1 MAQTKNSDKSD
12 KLYAWNKHADA
23 TLEFIHMQMRLST
36 KLLSGKHS
44 RSYLENLAQVTAKR
58 GIPVV
63 PMEDLTADDLY
74 YMEDWEL
81 RNWRYLK
88 EVNAQA
94 VSKYETACDLVDD
107 HFALAIADVESL
119 FTIDS
124 NARTYIKDAKLGMGA
139 PPADGGP
146 CVLKTHEEQYRAN
159 IAKLELEFK
168 PSVNLDLF
176 TANRMFETHTD
187 ANLTY
192 TDFHAEHTR
201 LYQLCGSLGAVPTD
215 NVCET
220 VLLEHFHNPSFTQ
233 EKKKMVMDRAKA
245 SPLVPR
251 TYTWENFLWEC
262 ATLCAS
268 NPEYDTWGLS
278 KKEVMSVAVSGQI
291 ARYTAVSVSKSPE
304 KAVTSGNQSSGG
316 ERTGSNACFRCALS
330 GHKFWKCTNTT
341 CSKCKCHIG
350 TVPSDIRME
359 TLDHD
364 SRKCRPQS
372 STSAS
377 SKYSKPFDP
386 KTAKKKVLLAMVKS
400 CNTQLDSKRAMSGEA
415 DSAPAKKKKRKA
427 LRIKNGAPLNPH
439 PAISEVDAESSEEE

>member
-1 MAQTKNSDKSD
+1 MAQSKLADKSD
-12 KLYAWNKHADA
+12 KLYPWNKHADA
-23 TLEFIHMQMRLST
+23 ILEFLYMRMRLST

-44 RSYLENLAQVTAKR
+44 RSYLEIPEQVAAKR
-58 GIPVV
+58 GNPVIPI
-63 PMEDLTADDLY
+63 PDLTEDDLY

-88 EVNAQA
+88 DINTQA
-94 VSKYETACDLVDD
+94 VSKYETACALIED

-146 CVLKTHEEQYRAN
+146 CALKTHEEQYRAI

-176 TANRMFETHTD
+176 TANRMFETLTD
-187 ANLTY
+187 ATTTY

-201 LYQLCGSLGAVPTD
+201 LYQLCGALGAVPTD

-220 VLLEHFHNPSFTQ
+220 VLLEHFHNPYFTQ

-245 SPLVPR
+245 GPLVPR
-251 TYTWENFLWEC
+251 EYTWLNFLWEC

-278 KKEVMSVAVSGQI
+278 KKEVVSPPVIGQI
-291 ARYTAVSVSKSPE
+291 ARYTAVSKSSE
-304 KAVTSGNQSSGG
+304 KPPSTGNQSSGG
-316 ERTGSNACFRCALS
+316 ERTGTNNCFRCALS
-330 GHKFWKCTNTT
+330 GHKFWKCTNTV
-341 CSKCKCHIG
+341 CSKCKCNIG
-350 TVPSDIRME
+350 TVSPSVRME

-364 SRKCRPQS
+364 SRKCRAQS
-372 STSAS
+372 SSNTSS
-377 SKYSKPFDP
+377 TYSKPFDP
-386 KTAKKKVLLAMVKS
+386 KTAKKKALLTMVKT
-400 CNTQLDSKRAMSGEA
+400 CNTQLDVKRTMSGEG
-415 DSAPAKKKKRKA
+415 DSAPAKKKNKRKA
-427 LRIKNGAPLNPH
+427 LRIKNGAAITPH
-439 PAISEVDAESSEEE
+439 PSVSEVDGDSESSED